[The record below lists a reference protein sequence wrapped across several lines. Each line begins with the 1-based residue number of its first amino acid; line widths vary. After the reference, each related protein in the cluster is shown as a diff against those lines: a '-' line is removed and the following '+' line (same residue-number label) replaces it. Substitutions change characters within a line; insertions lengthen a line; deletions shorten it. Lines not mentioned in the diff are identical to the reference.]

1 MQTTSAAYKSEQK
14 QPLREK
20 SYVWVYLGVVDRYAQ
35 KAAEFDSAVTDW
47 SKVPTGNELVE
58 DVYATY
64 EQNFFRAD
72 GSMRFPPEENWAMY
86 QGAASEAIGG
96 SIKFKFGANCNIS
109 GISLKF
115 YDDALP
121 TKFTISNGSV
131 SHTRSEERRVGKE
144 C

>member
-86 QGAASEAIGG
+86 QGAASEAIGAKT
-96 SIKFKFGANCNIS
+96 SPPTSSLSLAFDGAFVAS
-109 GISLKF
+109 SMTWTF
-115 YDDALP
+115 FD
-121 TKFTISNGSV
+121 NG
-131 SHTRSEERRVGKE
+131 TPNA
-144 C
+144 